1 MRKIWI
7 EPKIDISSVLKFGK
21 YQGKIFLEVV
31 NKDFKYV
38 SFLVKNKLIKLT
50 DRSYTLILHLKIK
63 RIRIKKINEY

>member
-7 EPKIDISSVLKFGK
+7 APKIDICSVLKFGK